1 MNMFIVRNKL
11 TFSDFSDLTRID
23 QDCHIKFSIYLLSAM
38 DKSSLLA
45 KAQIPSQQS
54 ERNFEVLDF
63 SYKKSSNIVCLCVT
77 NFV

>member
-1 MNMFIVRNKL
+1 MNKVQCLNNMNMFIVRNKL

-45 KAQIPSQQS
+45 KARIPSPQQS
-54 ERNFEVLDF
+54 DRNFEVLEF
-63 SYKKSSNIVCLCVT
+63 LWTRKC
-77 NFV
+77 